1 MATGPNRFRSVLAS
15 LLLAGSLGI
24 ALPVGASLPA
34 AAEDQAPAQPAGRQK
49 ILDELF
55 DRLAKAQDDS
65 EAKGIAGAIDRVWM
79 RSGSDT
85 ADLLM
90 NRAVQAISRKNW
102 ALSQELLDKIV
113 VIDPYWAEAWN
124 KRATARFFA
133 EDYIGSMADLAQVL
147 TLEPRHYAALTGMG
161 FILQRTGFHKRAL
174 QVFRRAL
181 ELNPQQEEIKKMVEK
196 LVLEVEGQPI

>member
-1 MATGPNRFRSVLAS
+1 MAIGSNRLRCALAS
-15 LLLAGSLGI
+15 LLLAGGLALGI
-24 ALPVGASLPA
+24 PAL
-34 AAEDQAPAQPAGRQK
+34 AEDQAPVQPAGRQK

-55 DRLAKAQDDS
+55 DRLGKAEDDS

-90 NRAVQAISRKNW
+90 NRALQAINGKNW

-113 VIDPYWAEAWN
+113 IIDPYWAEAWN

-133 EDYIGSMADLAQVL
+133 DDYLGSMADIGKAL
-147 TLEPRHYAALTGMG
+147 TLEPRHFGALAGMG
-161 FILQRTGFHKRAL
+161 FILQRTGFDKRAL

-181 ELNPQQEEIKKMVEK
+181 ELNPQQEEIKKIVDK
-196 LVLEVEGQPI
+196 LTLEVEGQPI